1 MAQVILDSLS
11 LESTSRRSRRT
22 GTVERWRVL
31 TAVSHKAMPE
41 SREWSA
47 ICNLKDTTNP
57 YNEIISYFY
66 PSYALF
72 EIPCNLL
79 CKHGWFLPIA
89 TVLFGV
95 ASLATAY
102 VILPL

>member
-1 MAQVILDSLS
+1 
-11 LESTSRRSRRT
+11 
-22 GTVERWRVL
+22 
-31 TAVSHKAMPE
+31 MPE

-47 ICNLKDTTNP
+47 ICNLKDTTTTKSSP
-57 YNEIISYFY
+57 SFY
-66 PSYALF
+66 LSDALF
-72 EIPCNLL
+72 EIPCNLP

-102 VILPL
+102 VNNYAQMLGVRFLLGIFGAGVLPGDAYYLSR